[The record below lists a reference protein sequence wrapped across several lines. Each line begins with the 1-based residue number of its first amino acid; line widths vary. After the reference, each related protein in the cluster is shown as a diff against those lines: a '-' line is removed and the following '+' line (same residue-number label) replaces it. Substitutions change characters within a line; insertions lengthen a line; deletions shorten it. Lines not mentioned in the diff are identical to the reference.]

1 MSVANRTEF
10 ACTDKKYATG
20 YDLWHFLVYGYIIFP
35 IKSANRQ

>member
-20 YDLWHFLVYGYIIFP
+20 RNLWQLFVYGYIIFP